1 MGENYYTVTISA
13 SDPPS
18 VESEGHVPAPTN
30 PGVFVGWLAWAGQD
44 QQQTQL
50 FTGLKVRVTTR
61 KDGIWTHAMV
71 AEETIDLSGNDIID
85 FIGASVSK
93 TVRMNGHFNFH
104 YDEALG
110 NLGMGRGYIIDSW
123 NEI

>member
-1 MGENYYTVTISA
+1 
-13 SDPPS
+13 
-18 VESEGHVPAPTN
+18 
-30 PGVFVGWLAWAGQD
+30 
-44 QQQTQL
+44 
-50 FTGLKVRVTTR
+50 
-61 KDGIWTHAMV
+61 MV